1 MLIHPAY
8 AGHAAFGRFHYL
20 PPQPRLRAQRGRP
33 KLSSHP
39 VSRVPA
45 SREEWSDIPVPAV
58 VDAATFEAVSAQL
71 AENKIRKRDR
81 ETGHIWLLQGLTVCR
96 RCGYAHYGKTAPRS
110 REYDKSNVLRYY
122 RCVGAD
128 SYRFQGQSLCCNL
141 PVRADQ
147 LEEIVWDRV
156 KALLQEPERVADEYR
171 RRLARAA
178 DGAEEPE
185 EVARVE
191 KQIASVRRGIER
203 LIDSYAEGF
212 VEKGEFGP
220 RITGMTQRMSKLQ
233 ERLDAAARTAE
244 RERDFRLVVIRL
256 ENFAVKVS
264 DGLDRIDRACRR
276 EIIRAMVK
284 RIEVE
289 RGEPKS
295 FSEFLRR
302 ALLAA
307 RAPRT
312 GALPVG
318 NTAQWSVERSFAWLG
333 RCRRL
338 ARDWERLTR
347 KAFAFQKLACVRLM
361 IRKLCNPA

>member
-1 MLIHPAY
+1 MPGTRLS
-8 AGHAAFGRFHYL
+8 AGSTICRRGLGCGRSGDAQSSL
-20 PPQPRLRAQRGRP
+20 PPG
-33 KLSSHP
+33 
-39 VSRVPA
+39 SRVPA
-45 SREEWSDIPVPAV
+45 SREEWSDIPAPAI

-96 RCGYAHYGKTAPRS
+96 RCGYAYYGKTAPRS

-128 SYRFQGQSLCCNL
+128 SYRFQGEALCCNL
-141 PVRADQ
+141 PCAPISWRRSFGIAS
-147 LEEIVWDRV
+147 RR
-156 KALLQEPERVADEYR
+156 LLREPERVADEYR

-191 KQIASVRRGIER
+191 KQIASVRRGVER

-212 VEKGEFGP
+212 VEKGEFEP
-220 RITGMTQRMSKLQ
+220 RITGMKQRMSKLQ

-264 DGLDRIDRACRR
+264 DGLDRVDRACRR
-276 EIIRAMVK
+276 EIIRAMAK

-289 RGEPKS
+289 REEVEIVFRVPPPKVPGGPGPS
-295 FSEFLRR
+295 DRGASPRLHCTVVRRAQLRVAQPLTPALARLRSRLGNNLRHDLRR
-302 ALLAA
+302 QRLPPHATHGAA
-307 RAPRT
+307 KP
-312 GALPVG
+312 
-318 NTAQWSVERSFAWLG
+318 
-333 RCRRL
+333 
-338 ARDWERLTR
+338 
-347 KAFAFQKLACVRLM
+347 
-361 IRKLCNPA
+361 